1 MALRTLPFRQYDEN
15 EVINMFALGTGFVN
29 ESVLDTG
36 HGDAGVF
43 VTVESGDLNVD
54 TITYDGAYDSYLG
67 KTNYPH
73 VGVNQYPRV
82 SISLKPATS
91 GDSLLGITLRQTAKF
106 DENGEKLLYYPQ
118 KAEELMCMLPGQ
130 SVPVASRGVF
140 TLAATAFA
148 GAVPAVGSGFK
159 LPSGVS
165 GKVTGCVNSDPQRV
179 GSVLATGSRTASVST
194 ANLSDPLTGNYA
206 IVRLGL

>member
-15 EVINMFALGTGFVN
+15 EVINMFALGTGFIN
-29 ESVLDTG
+29 ESVVDSG
-36 HGDAGVF
+36 NGDAGVF

-54 TITYDGAYDSYLG
+54 TITYDSAFDSYLG

-82 SISLKPATS
+82 SLTLKPATS
-91 GDSLLGITLRQTAKF
+91 GDALLGMTLRQTAKF

-130 SVPVASRGVF
+130 AVPVATRGFF
-140 TLAATAFA
+140 TLAASAFA

-165 GKVTGCVNSDPQRV
+165 GKVTGCANSDAQKI
-179 GSVLATGSRTASVST
+179 GSVMATGSRTASTST
-194 ANLSDPLTGNYA
+194 ANLTDPLTGAYA